1 MNTSRWIRQTV
12 RSLTRLVILVGTALE
27 YCARFAV
34 RRARGPLSLPQR
46 AHWLHESCRTGL
58 HRLKIGVTAQGAFP
72 ARGLLVSNHLSYLDI
87 LVYSSLFPCVF
98 VSKKEVRR
106 WPIFGPMARMAGTVF
121 IDRSRSADARR
132 VNTEMHDALALGAV
146 VILFPEGT
154 SSQGTSVL
162 PFRPALFEG
171 AIGAGESITPA
182 HLRYEVSD
190 GAPETD
196 VCYWGEMTFFP
207 HLLRLLCR
215 RGVRA
220 TVRFAPMARRFDGR
234 KVASRETHAM
244 VRELGGLTL
253 RTEIQA
259 AESTPCPS

>member
-1 MNTSRWIRQTV
+1 MNISRLVRRTV

-27 YCARFAV
+27 YCVRFV
-34 RRARGPLSLPQR
+34 FRRARGPLSLQQR

-58 HRLKIGVTAQGAFP
+58 HRLKIGVTAQGDFP
-72 ARGLLVSNHLSYLDI
+72 AQDLLVSNHLSYLDI
-87 LVYSSLFPCVF
+87 LVYSSLSPCVF

-132 VNTEMHDALALGAV
+132 VNTEMHNALALGAV

-154 SSQGTSVL
+154 SSEGTSVL

-171 AIGAGESITPA
+171 ALGVGESITPA

-190 GAPETD
+190 GRPETD
-196 VCYWGEMTFFP
+196 VCYWGEMTFFS
-207 HLLRLLCR
+207 HLLRLLSR
-215 RGVRA
+215 RGVGA
-220 TVRFAPMARRFDGR
+220 TIRFAPMARKFEDR
-234 KVASRETHAM
+234 KAAARETHEM
-244 VRELGGLTL
+244 VLELGQLE
-253 RTEIQA
+253 RTR
-259 AESTPCPS
+259 SVVGG

>member
-1 MNTSRWIRQTV
+1 M
-12 RSLTRLVILVGTALE
+12 RSLTRFVLLVSTALE
-27 YCARFAV
+27 YCARFVV
-34 RRARGPLSLPQR
+34 RRAHGPLTLQQS

-58 HRLKIGVTAQGAFP
+58 RRLQIGVSAHGDFP

-87 LVYSSLFPCVF
+87 LVYSSLSPCVF

-106 WPIFGPMARMAGTVF
+106 WPIFGLMACMAGTVF
-121 IDRSRSADARR
+121 IDRARSSDARR
-132 VNTEMHDALALGAV
+132 VNSEMHHALGLGAV

-154 SSQGTSVL
+154 SSDGTSVL

-171 AIGAGESITPA
+171 PISAGESITPA

-190 GAPETD
+190 GSPETD

-207 HLLRLLCR
+207 HLLRLLSR

-220 TVRFAPMARRFDGR
+220 TIRFAPKASKFDDRKAAAQETREMVLDLGQLARRQP
-234 KVASRETHAM
+234 VAGS
-244 VRELGGLTL
+244 
-253 RTEIQA
+253 
-259 AESTPCPS
+259 